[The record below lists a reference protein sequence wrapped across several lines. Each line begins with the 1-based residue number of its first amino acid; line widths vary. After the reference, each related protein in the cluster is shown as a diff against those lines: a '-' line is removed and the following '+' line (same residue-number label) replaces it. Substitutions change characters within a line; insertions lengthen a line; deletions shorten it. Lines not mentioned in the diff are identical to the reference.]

1 MSPMSTPCLAD
12 IRCAIKCTR
21 LLLCRKQPSRKGKL
35 DARHLLPSE
44 RAALSQA
51 SLATGGLAKHSCA
64 ALADDDGL
72 GVGENG
78 GDGEAAGALDV
89 HEEGAGSRHKSLFVI
104 LVSKMQMVSGG
115 W

>member
-44 RAALSQA
+44 RATLSQA
-51 SLATGGLAKHSCA
+51 GLATGGLAKDGCA
-64 ALADDDGL
+64 ALTDDDGL
-72 GVGENG
+72 GVGEDGSN
-78 GDGEAAGALDV
+78 GEAAGTLDV
-89 HEEGAGSRHKSLFVI
+89 HEEGTGSRHKSLFVVR
-104 LVSKMQMVSGG
+104 VSKLQMVSCG